1 MRRVQSNAESDS
13 EVSNGSIS
21 LKNPQVKA
29 SSGGKGAQVETPAQP
44 ERASEHRETVKERAH
59 ERREAAREKAQEVT
73 TVRGREMTR
82 GDIFKFGG
90 LIAFFALMVIVVI
103 LIWPY
108 IHEAFEPG
116 GLSRVIDDVR
126 NAGPLGFLILL
137 ATQFM
142 QIVVAFIP
150 GEVVQMAAGM
160 MYGPWLGAAV
170 VLLGCII
177 SSAFVFA
184 VVHHLGA
191 PFVRDMVPTKYL
203 DKFNAFEESGKLS
216 IVVFILFLIPAMP
229 KDTFT
234 YLVPLTNMRMR
245 DFLVLSNVGR
255 IPGIVISTYA
265 ANGLVDGNI
274 TQSIII
280 FAVVAVI
287 AIVAIVFRD
296 KIMNLFH
303 HDKGENDR

>member
-1 MRRVQSNAESDS
+1 MQSNAESDS

-137 ATQFM
+137 AMQFM

-150 GEVVQMAAGM
+150 GEVVQMASGM

-184 VVHHLGA
+184 VVHRLGV
-191 PFVRDMVPTKYL
+191 PFVWDMVPTKYL

-303 HDKGENDR
+303 HDKGEND

>member
-1 MRRVQSNAESDS
+1 MQSNAESDS

-44 ERASEHRETVKERAH
+44 ERASGHRETVKERAH

-108 IHEAFEPG
+108 IHEVFEPG

-137 ATQFM
+137 AMQFM

-170 VLLGCII
+170 ILLGCII

-184 VVHHLGA
+184 VVHRLGA

-303 HDKGENDR
+303 HDKDENDR

>member
-73 TVRGREMTR
+73 TARGREMTR

-116 GLSRVIDDVR
+116 GLSRAIDDVR

-137 ATQFM
+137 AMQFM

-150 GEVVQMAAGM
+150 GEVVQMAASM

-184 VVHHLGA
+184 VVHRLGA

>member
-29 SSGGKGAQVETPAQP
+29 SSNDKSGQGKAMSQP

-137 ATQFM
+137 AMQFM

-184 VVHHLGA
+184 VVHRLGA
-191 PFVRDMVPTKYL
+191 SFVRDMVPTKYL

-255 IPGIVISTYA
+255 IPSIVISTYA

>member
-137 ATQFM
+137 AVQFM

-184 VVHHLGA
+184 VVHRLGA

-280 FAVVAVI
+280 FAVI

>member
-1 MRRVQSNAESDS
+1 MQSNAESDS
-13 EVSNGSIS
+13 EVNNGSIS
-21 LKNPQVKA
+21 LNNPQMKA

-137 ATQFM
+137 AMQFM

-184 VVHHLGA
+184 VVHRLGA

-303 HDKGENDR
+303 HDKGEND

>member
-1 MRRVQSNAESDS
+1 MQSNAESDS
-13 EVSNGSIS
+13 EVNNGTIS
-21 LKNPQVKA
+21 LNDPQVKA
-29 SSGGKGAQVETPAQP
+29 SSSDKSGRGKATPQSGRTG
-44 ERASEHRETVKERAH
+44 ERRETVKARAH
-59 ERREAAREKAQEVT
+59 ERREAAREKAQEIT

-82 GDIFKFGG
+82 GDIFRFGG
-90 LIAFFALMVIVVI
+90 LIAFLALMVVI
-103 LIWPY
+103 MVLLWPY
-108 IHEAFEPG
+108 IHEVFEPG

-137 ATQFM
+137 AMQFM

-170 VLLGCII
+170 ILLGCII
-177 SSAFVFA
+177 SSAFVFV
-184 VVHHLGA
+184 VVHRLGA
-191 PFVRDMVPTKYL
+191 PFVQDMVPTKYL
-203 DKFNAFEESGKLS
+203 DKFRAFEESGKLS

>member
-1 MRRVQSNAESDS
+1 MQSNAESDS

-29 SSGGKGAQVETPAQP
+29 SSGGKGAQVETSAQP

-137 ATQFM
+137 AMQFM

-184 VVHHLGA
+184 VVHRLGA

>member
-108 IHEAFEPG
+108 IHEAFESG

-137 ATQFM
+137 AMQFM

-184 VVHHLGA
+184 VVHRLGA

-203 DKFNAFEESGKLS
+203 DKFDAFEESGKLS

-274 TQSIII
+274 TQSINI

-303 HDKGENDR
+303 HDKGEND

>member
-1 MRRVQSNAESDS
+1 MQSNAESDS

-137 ATQFM
+137 AMQFM

-184 VVHHLGA
+184 VVHRLGA

-265 ANGLVDGNI
+265 ANGLEDGNI

>member
-13 EVSNGSIS
+13 EVNNGTIS
-21 LKNPQVKA
+21 LNNPQVKA
-29 SSGGKGAQVETPAQP
+29 SSNDKSDQGKAMPQRECEG
-44 ERASEHRETVKERAH
+44 ERCETVKERAR
-59 ERREAAREKAQEVT
+59 ERREAVREKAQEIT

-82 GDIFKFGG
+82 GDIFRFGG
-90 LIAFFALMVIVVI
+90 LIAFLALMVVI
-103 LIWPY
+103 MVLLWPY
-108 IHEAFEPG
+108 IHEVFEPG

-137 ATQFM
+137 AMQFM

-170 VLLGCII
+170 ILLGCVI
-177 SSAFVFA
+177 SSAFVFV
-184 VVHHLGA
+184 VVHRLGA
-191 PFVRDMVPTKYL
+191 PFVQDMVPTKYL
-203 DKFNAFEESGKLS
+203 DKFRAFEESGKLS

-245 DFLVLSNVGR
+245 DFLILSNVGR

-274 TQSIII
+274 TQSLII

-303 HDKGENDR
+303 HDKGEDDR

>member
-21 LKNPQVKA
+21 LNNPQMKA

-126 NAGPLGFLILL
+126 NSGPLGFLILL
-137 ATQFM
+137 AMQFM

-184 VVHHLGA
+184 VVHRLGA